1 MKYVLFILSPTYL
14 LSRVLLLYY
23 PFILMIII
31 ILYYNH
37 YYTRAWRGVLLV
49 SCSVALGLSLSG
61 QTGAA
66 VLLSLRSPG
75 NRRTVE
81 LR

>member
-31 ILYYNH
+31 IL
-37 YYTRAWRGVLLV
+37 
-49 SCSVALGLSLSG
+49 
-61 QTGAA
+61 
-66 VLLSLRSPG
+66 
-75 NRRTVE
+75 
-81 LR
+81 